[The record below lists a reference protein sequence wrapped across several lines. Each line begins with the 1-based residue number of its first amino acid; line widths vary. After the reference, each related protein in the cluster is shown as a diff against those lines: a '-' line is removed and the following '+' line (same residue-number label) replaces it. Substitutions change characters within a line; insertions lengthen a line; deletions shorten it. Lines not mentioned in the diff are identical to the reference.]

1 MAVTW
6 IKKTEEKGSA
16 TLSNRNVVI
25 NQRFAEKFAK
35 SYSALL
41 GVDEA
46 NNIIL
51 KPLSLDECESPK
63 YKDAM
68 LLKVNIFN
76 SFVRLGNTANMKTI
90 SELLGVDL
98 TKSGLKYGTYWN
110 DNENALVV
118 ETGGGK

>member
-25 NQRFAEKFAK
+25 NQRFADRFTN

-41 GVDEA
+41 GVDES

-51 KPLSLDECESPK
+51 KPLSLDETESPK
-63 YKDAM
+63 YKDAV
-68 LLKVNIFN
+68 LLKVNVFN

-90 SELLGVDL
+90 SELLDVDL
-98 TKSGLKYGTYWN
+98 TKSGLKFGTYWS

>member
-25 NQRFAEKFAK
+25 NQRFADRFSK

-41 GVDEA
+41 GVDES

-68 LLKVNIFN
+68 LLKVNVFK
-76 SFVRLGNTANMKTI
+76 SFVRLGNTVNMKTI
-90 SELLGVDL
+90 SELLNLDL
-98 TKSGLKYGTYWN
+98 TKSGLKFLTYWN
-110 DNENALVV
+110 NNEDALVV